1 MIEHERVRDVESSV
15 PESFI
20 ICCTTP
26 PRGFPFIGFL
36 KELLRLIKRNSAR
49 SVRGLGLY
57 VQTCVFCRDGVQEN
71 LECHYVS
78 ATNSRDSTRSRGA
91 TS

>member
-26 PRGFPFIGFL
+26 PRGSFIGFL
-36 KELLRLIKRNSAR
+36 KELLRLMKRNSAR
-49 SVRGLGLY
+49 SVRGLGL
-57 VQTCVFCRDGVQEN
+57 
-71 LECHYVS
+71 
-78 ATNSRDSTRSRGA
+78 
-91 TS
+91 